1 MFRASPTSGGTVA
14 VVTSEDVVAALTARF
29 PGIVPKASWGETS
42 LFYNPGGVLPN
53 GVYFCTVKDH
63 DGANDTASD
72 LDRPGV
78 YRIAL
83 GLPRDRYEA
92 LFGARPSRPPKG
104 GVVTTG
110 HDFAAVDVLTPHP
123 VYAWMGW
130 VQVLSPSAAT
140 LTNLEPLF
148 VEAYDA
154 VVAKYDVQAAKRTKA
169 AG

>member
-1 MFRASPTSGGTVA
+1 MFLALRRCDGAVWVVA
-14 VVTSEDVVAALTARF
+14 PEDVVAALTANF
-29 PGIVPKASWGETS
+29 AGLAPEASWGETS
-42 LFYNPGGVLPN
+42 LFCNPDRALPN
-53 GVYFCTVKDH
+53 GVYFCTLKDH

-78 YRIAL
+78 YRVAL

-130 VQVLSPSAAT
+130 VQVLSPSQETFTAMQ
-140 LTNLEPLF
+140 PLF
-148 VEAYDA
+148 AEAYDA
-154 VVAKYDVQAAKRTKA
+154 AVTKYDVQAPGRTRA
-169 AG
+169 DG